1 MCVTSAPSRR
11 SSPTRSACSRRSIPG
26 SITTAHD
33 VSVPGSRHSR
43 RSELRR
49 RWLRASFERQTSQRQ
64 PTRGTPRDAPV
75 PRSVSRVAAPSA
87 SETGVSP
94 AARSDARSDA
104 PRDRATSSGRRTT
117 HAGPPRSARSS
128 PSLASASAWP
138 FCSRGTCAALHCVKR
153 SSRARASSQSGAS
166 FASRTRQR
174 PLSCSTTSLLSSRS
188 RSSDA
193 PSSAASSI
201 AEMTAFHSA
210 TLFVVVPI
218 AAEMVAS
225 GSASGRSDPSRDAS

>member
-1 MCVTSAPSRR
+1 MCVISAPSRR

-26 SITTAHD
+26 SITTAHE
-33 VSVPGSRHSR
+33 VFVAGSRHSR

-49 RWLRASFERQTSQRQ
+49 RWLRASFERQTSQRH

-87 SETGVSP
+87 SEAGVSP
-94 AARSDARSDA
+94 SARSDVRSDA

-128 PSLASASAWP
+128 PSFASASASP

-153 SSRARASSQSGAS
+153 SRLCR
-166 FASRTRQR
+166 RR
-174 PLSCSTTSLLSSRS
+174 
-188 RSSDA
+188 
-193 PSSAASSI
+193 SAAPLMTGLT
-201 AEMTAFHSA
+201 AEARPCARHAVLRGHGGRRTCAFVHQHVD
-210 TLFVVVPI
+210 TCHVT
-218 AAEMVAS
+218 
-225 GSASGRSDPSRDAS
+225 RSYTRPCLYVHPRACGI